1 MYLDTVMNQ
10 WIEKDY
16 ATIFSFGKMFFS
28 EIEVYVYNN
37 HEEKR
42 HGFTYAACPC
52 IRMKQE
58 NKKHIISVRGGI
70 LPLKH
75 MLYRRNC

>member
-16 ATIFSFGKMFFS
+16 ATIFSFGKMFFFS

-37 HEEKR
+37 H
-42 HGFTYAACPC
+42 
-52 IRMKQE
+52 
-58 NKKHIISVRGGI
+58 
-70 LPLKH
+70 
-75 MLYRRNC
+75 